1 MKDFSYNIS
10 LFFSPSTID
19 HDSKL
24 AFASEIV
31 NLFAMLQQRD

>member
-1 MKDFSYNIS
+1 MKEIFPTIFLCS
-10 LFFSPSTID
+10 FASTID